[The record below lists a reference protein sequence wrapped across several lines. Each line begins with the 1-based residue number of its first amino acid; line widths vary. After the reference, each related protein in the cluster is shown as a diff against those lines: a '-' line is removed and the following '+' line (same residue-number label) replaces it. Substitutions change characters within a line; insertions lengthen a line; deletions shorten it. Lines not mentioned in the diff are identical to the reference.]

1 MEDLFTYYIVYISSY
16 WNYITLQEIYGKLNS
31 SRESTKSQI
40 EAKKAYLNNTYH
52 ANLLYQEY
60 MSNIEKRIEVMK
72 PNEIQTAKIAEK
84 IKIGRG
90 ILNDLD
96 ILQQQLMYVNVQQIH
111 HDPSSLLNQMKYI
124 F

>member
-1 MEDLFTYYIVYISSY
+1 
-16 WNYITLQEIYGKLNS
+16 
-31 SRESTKSQI
+31 
-40 EAKKAYLNNTYH
+40 
-52 ANLLYQEY
+52 

-72 PNEIQTAKIAEK
+72 SNEIQTAKIAEK

-124 F
+124 FLI